1 MPMASEKLSIN
12 VIVPSAVCAAS
23 DDVRTAYID
32 ALRREVRSAA
42 DDESGAEI
50 VRVSLIGCT
59 AATVTL
65 AGWVGLIDDLEAS
78 FPGTREARMRIDISP
93 ELLDTKTC
101 AYASRY
107 RLVINLLMD
116 GLLASCH
123 CTDGALD
130 VDNALARAISLMTRE
145 HISNWGMQLCANRP
159 AGSDVTDAH
168 ATQRARVETIVRKT
182 QPGYVRFV
190 DVDAA
195 DADISLPDS
204 LSRTLDDAGYAPC
217 GGGLYARKPLYAAF
231 FAHEPNVMGFGLG
244 AHTSFC
250 GARFTTTDDL
260 DLYLKHA
267 GTAAD
272 IYRLDT

>member
-1 MPMASEKLSIN
+1 MASEKLSIN

-50 VRVSLIGCT
+50 VRVSLVGCT

-65 AGWVGLIDDLEAS
+65 AGWVGLIDDLETS
-78 FPGTREARMRIDISP
+78 FPGTREARMRIDVSP

-107 RLVINLLMD
+107 RLVINLLID
-116 GLLASCH
+116 SVLSSCR
-123 CTDGALD
+123 CADGALD
-130 VDNALARAISLMTRE
+130 VDDTLARAISLMTRE
-145 HISNWGMQLCANRP
+145 HISNWGVQLCADHVT
-159 AGSDVTDAH
+159 ASDATDA
-168 ATQRARVETIVRKT
+168 RVTESECVEAIMRETR
-182 QPGYVRFV
+182 PGYVRFA
-190 DVDAA
+190 DVDTP
-195 DADISLPDS
+195 DAGACPPDN
-204 LSRTLDDAGYAPC
+204 LSRAFDETGYAPC

-231 FAHEPNVMGFGLG
+231 FSHEPNVMGFGLG
-244 AHTSFC
+244 ARTSFR

-260 DLYLKHA
+260 DLYLNHA
-267 GTAAD
+267 GTSAD
-272 IYRLDT
+272 IYRLDS